1 MPKATAICNNIL
13 NLMYR
18 AGAWAN
24 VADNA
29 GASPLTQVYLGL
41 HTADLTAA
49 TGLQNQNETAYT
61 NYIRKSTSRSATDWA
76 AASGGSLSNA
86 TLQQFAQCGVTGST
100 VTHVSTGVGSAGATA
115 SWHYGALNSSLAVA
129 NGITPQFNIGA
140 LVVQET

>member
-1 MPKATAICNNIL
+1 MPKATSVCNSIL

-29 GASPLTQVYLGL
+29 GSSPLTQVYLAL
-41 HTADLTAA
+41 HTGNLTAA
-49 TGLQNQNETAYT
+49 TGLQNENESAYT
-61 NYIRKSTSRSATDWA
+61 NYARKATSRSATDWA

-100 VTHVSTGVGSAGATA
+100 VTHVSTGVGSTGATA